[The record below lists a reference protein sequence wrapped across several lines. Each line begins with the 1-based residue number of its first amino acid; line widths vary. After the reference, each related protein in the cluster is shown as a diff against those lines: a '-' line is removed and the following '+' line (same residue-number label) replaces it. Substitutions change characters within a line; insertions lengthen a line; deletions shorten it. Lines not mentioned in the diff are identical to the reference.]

1 VPDSTSHVWI
11 DTTFIGTA
19 LEEPIQTDKDI
30 NTQLHFASADNIGS
44 YAMPVI
50 YTSVQP
56 LIEESN
62 VLVELYQEVNTIS
75 GIQNI
80 AFAYRYFEPP
90 KMNDVMTSLVE
101 FSANNTISGASNR
114 SIIYSTG
121 YNAISGTLD
130 RRVTFIGG
138 RRWDEFVTVATAF
151 SRSTSKSGIINI
163 LSNYT
168 DFSGNIGPGGIPV
181 PFHIVEYDF
190 MTEYGEEFDNF
201 HQGWYN
207 RIVDVSFA
215 GWVGFPVYIDLYSAS
230 LRLEQG
236 YYTDITVISGGVNVN
251 YLDMFSTLLS
261 TSGIYCDI
269 YCALTDY
276 SYIPIEVGLT
286 PGRIGYTE
294 VDVYSTVETK
304 NTITMSVDLY
314 SLKITN
320 FSLDIGEYT
329 TSSGIISVDILDDE
343 CPISVSGTYFMVDG
357 IQVSSTFS
365 GINDGYRMFYD
376 SGDDF
381 SSLEGPTVLTVH
393 AENECGKILEQDFYL
408 TFGYIV
414 EYINRPELSGNM
426 DYGFGHKI
434 AVRVV
439 AENYAS
445 CPQTSS
451 LAWEFESKPQF
462 NNDLR
467 ASIVGRFHAWDHND
481 MSATIYPQS
490 TAYFYGKEF
499 RVVVKAKDFAGNQME
514 PLILAYRIE
523 DKP

>member
-1 VPDSTSHVWI
+1 M
-11 DTTFIGTA
+11 
-19 LEEPIQTDKDI
+19 QYDKDI
-30 NTQLHFASADNIGS
+30 NMQLYFASADNIGS

-50 YTSVQP
+50 YTSIQP

-80 AFAYRYFEPP
+80 AFTYRYFEPP

-101 FSANNTISGASNR
+101 FSANNTISGALNR

-130 RRVTFIGG
+130 RRVAFTGG
-138 RRWDEFVTVATAF
+138 RIWDEFVTIASAF
-151 SRSTSKSGIINI
+151 SHSTSKSGIINI

-168 DFSGNIGPGGIPV
+168 DFSGNIGPGGILI
-181 PFHIVEYDF
+181 PFHIADYDF
-190 MTEYGEEFDNF
+190 ITEYGEEFDNF
-201 HQGWYN
+201 NQGWSDG
-207 RIVDVSFA
+207 IVDVSFA
-215 GWVGFPVYIDLYSAS
+215 GWVGFPVYIDVYST
-230 LRLEQG
+230 LLGFEQG
-236 YYTDITVISGGVNVN
+236 YYTDITVISGEINVN
-251 YLDMFSTLLS
+251 YLDIFSTLPS
-261 TSGIYCDI
+261 TSGIYCDV
-269 YCALTDY
+269 YCALISY
-276 SYIPIEVGLT
+276 SSILTEVELIPGGIY
-286 PGRIGYTE
+286 YTE

-357 IQVSSTFS
+357 VQVSSTLS
-365 GINDGYRMFYD
+365 GIDSGYRMFYD
-376 SGDDF
+376 PEDDF
-381 SSLEGPTVLTVH
+381 TSLEGPTTFTVH

-445 CPQTSS
+445 CPQVSS
-451 LAWEFESKPQF
+451 LAWEFESKSQF
-462 NNDLR
+462 NNDLG
-467 ASIVGRFHAWDHND
+467 ASIIGRFHAWDYND
-481 MSATIYPQS
+481 MLATIYPQS